1 MTLFVASFVYV
12 ALKALQQLNVV
23 GRHFIGVA
31 PCSLGM
37 AICEAFTIY
46 TVAQE
51 FSAANVLAV
60 ASGATLGCW
69 LAMWAH
75 PLMVRGRHEK
85 AHA

>member
-1 MTLFVASFVYV
+1 MLFLASFVYV

-23 GRHFIGVA
+23 GRHYWGIA

-51 FSAANVLAV
+51 FSATNVIAV
-60 ASGATLGCW
+60 AAGATLGRW
-69 LAMWAH
+69 LAMWGH
-75 PLMVRGRHEK
+75 PIITRGKYAK
-85 AHA
+85 ANT